1 MLGCAPWF
9 ASLAASGSLAAY
21 WRQVWWF
28 GAQYSRDTF
37 LEHPLR
43 VGLLRTANWAGFHAC
58 LVLAAAIEL
67 WRRESHQLR
76 WWVWIA
82 VGVVGVIAG
91 ERFFPRYY
99 FLLLPPILL
108 LAARA
113 LATSSRCLRAA
124 ALCLLLIPAVRFGP
138 RYMLLANDSVRGR
151 ESDWADVQLN
161 RDSKAVANHILNA
174 RKPHDTLLVWGYRP
188 DIFAYT
194 QMPVAGHFLDS
205 QMLTGVIAD
214 RHLTDSHATFPGLA
228 ARNRSELT
236 RQSPS
241 FIVDGLGKLNP
252 TLAITQY
259 ADLREWL
266 SANYKPVFQTSMST
280 VYEKVTPENSN
291 GRASPPSR

>member
-1 MLGCAPWF
+1 
-9 ASLAASGSLAAY
+9 
-21 WRQVWWF
+21 
-28 GAQYSRDTF
+28 
-37 LEHPLR
+37 
-43 VGLLRTANWAGFHAC
+43 
-58 LVLAAAIEL
+58 
-67 WRRESHQLR
+67 
-76 WWVWIA
+76 
-82 VGVVGVIAG
+82 
-91 ERFFPRYY
+91 
-99 FLLLPPILL
+99 
-108 LAARA
+108 
-113 LATSSRCLRAA
+113 
-124 ALCLLLIPAVRFGP
+124 
-138 RYMLLANDSVRGR
+138 MLLANDSVRGR